1 MAGVS
6 HRVCF
11 SSPLLALGWG
21 WGRSSPGVIPV
32 GSAQLELETGELEL
46 GEDGQEELI
55 RGWRPGNER
64 FLILA
69 EVIAGGTG

>member
-1 MAGVS
+1 M
-6 HRVCF
+6 
-11 SSPLLALGWG
+11 
-21 WGRSSPGVIPV
+21 IPV
-32 GSAQLELETGELEL
+32 GSVQLELETGELEL